1 MKSARDD
8 AAAMRKSEVVRL
20 REALLAAKRT
30 HLIVEGDCW
39 YSCPASGQSCNN
51 EADSGSRNVTA
62 ELTSTMPPSTGRL
75 PIRMS
80 TKNEISSG

>member
-51 EADSGSRNVTA
+51 EADSGSRKCDCGADEHNAAIDRALADTD
-62 ELTSTMPPSTGRL
+62 EH
-75 PIRMS
+75 
-80 TKNEISSG
+80 KE